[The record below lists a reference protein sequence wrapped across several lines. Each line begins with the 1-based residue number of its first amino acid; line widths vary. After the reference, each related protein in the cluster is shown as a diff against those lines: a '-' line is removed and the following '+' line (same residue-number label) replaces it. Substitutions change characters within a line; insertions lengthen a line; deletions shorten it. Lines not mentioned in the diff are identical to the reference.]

1 MEGGRG
7 GGAGAKDAKEEVAS
21 LIITV
26 LQEGK
31 RSEAETAAAGKW
43 KQMIG
48 KYEVVKQVVITN
60 KAAYATQEIF
70 GNEEDEDQEECVIC
84 LSDPKDTILM
94 PWYKFSTV
102 PYILTFT

>member
-1 MEGGRG
+1 M
-7 GGAGAKDAKEEVAS
+7 GAKDSKEEAAS

-31 RSEAETAAAGKW
+31 RSEAETAAAGSW
-43 KQMIG
+43 KHMTG

-102 PYILTFT
+102 QYILTFTQ